1 MKKPVFRAELAAM
14 ALIFVGLS
22 AGCAG
27 QRPGRETEM
36 EYSSA
41 PDMEQGKMDEI
52 VEMDDAGREESAH
65 GELPLNDS
73 ASVRVLEDLGAE
85 ASLLS
90 EPFYLAGDS
99 GISCMVYIDRMK
111 GRALWIPIGFSSFF
125 QMTERMLRLWQSL
138 CWSRERTNTKWSSMS
153 VRMQT
158 GYWNGKQ
165 RSRPVLLL

>member
-1 MKKPVFRAELAAM
+1 MKKPVFRAELAAVV
-14 ALIFVGLS
+14 LIFVGLS

-73 ASVRVLEDLGAE
+73 ASV
-85 ASLLS
+85 
-90 EPFYLAGDS
+90 
-99 GISCMVYIDRMK
+99 
-111 GRALWIPIGFSSFF
+111 GREWR
-125 QMTERMLRLWQSL
+125 TERCAFHGRL
-138 CWSRERTNTKWSSMS
+138 
-153 VRMQT
+153 
-158 GYWNGKQ
+158 
-165 RSRPVLLL
+165 